1 MTKQEIDRP
10 RQLIIARRLMELR
23 KNAGILQATAAK
35 DLGLNIGSIEAA
47 RKDISIS
54 SLEKF
59 CRYYGVTLEEFLEG
73 LEI

>member
-10 RQLIIARRLMELR
+10 RQLKIARRLKELR
-23 KNAGILQATAAK
+23 KKAGILQVTAAK
-35 DLGLNIGSIEAA
+35 EMGLNIGSIEAA

-59 CRYYGVTLEEFLEG
+59 CRYYGVTLEEFFEG
-73 LEI
+73 LEL

>member
-35 DLGLNIGSIEAA
+35 YLGLNIGSIEAA